1 MAPTSKQIAPG
12 AYQALQEA
20 LAVVV
25 WNLRP
30 FETFLRTAL
39 RDHPELLVGLNFGD
53 LKRNTVSLLVS
64 RLVEGE
70 ARYQQTTLELML
82 EIAGMER
89 FPNLEQQ
96 PDAAVRVA
104 TAKAAVAEL
113 RRWTDRYSAL
123 VAERESVETEQRT
136 DADKVASRSQITADL
151 SRLKDEFLEL
161 HVMSDHQ
168 ERGRVFQRFL
178 DKLFVVFDL
187 EPRLEYKLPHEQLD
201 GSLTF
206 DTDDYVLEARWRK
219 EPVSREAAD
228 AFAG

>member
-113 RRWTDRYSAL
+113 RRWTDRYSAP
-123 VAERESVETEQRT
+123 
-136 DADKVASRSQITADL
+136 
-151 SRLKDEFLEL
+151 
-161 HVMSDHQ
+161 
-168 ERGRVFQRFL
+168 
-178 DKLFVVFDL
+178 
-187 EPRLEYKLPHEQLD
+187 EP
-201 GSLTF
+201 GN
-206 DTDDYVLEARWRK
+206 
-219 EPVSREAAD
+219 
-228 AFAG
+228 

>member
-1 MAPTSKQIAPG
+1 M
-12 AYQALQEA
+12 
-20 LAVVV
+20 
-25 WNLRP
+25 
-30 FETFLRTAL
+30 
-39 RDHPELLVGLNFGD
+39 
-53 LKRNTVSLLVS
+53 
-64 RLVEGE
+64 
-70 ARYQQTTLELML
+70 
-82 EIAGMER
+82 
-89 FPNLEQQ
+89 
-96 PDAAVRVA
+96 
-104 TAKAAVAEL
+104 
-113 RRWTDRYSAL
+113 
-123 VAERESVETEQRT
+123 
-136 DADKVASRSQITADL
+136 ASRSQITADL